1 LFFRT
6 DKAVGP
12 VSWGS
17 YKTSPFG
24 KLVNCKKNMI
34 KKTKRS
40 IQWVQKTKTQKY
52 AGIHLIVEFWQG
64 KKITSSKK
72 IEQLL
77 LTAVKR
83 AKSTPLE
90 TITHEF
96 EPQGITGV
104 VLLAESHLALHTWPE
119 IGYIALDIFT
129 CGDKAKPYKALD
141 YLKKELK
148 PKKVEITEVKR
159 GRMKI

>member
-1 LFFRT
+1 MR
-6 DKAVGP
+6 
-12 VSWGS
+12 
-17 YKTSPFG
+17 
-24 KLVNCKKNMI
+24 

-40 IQWVQKTKTQKY
+40 IQWVQKTKEQKY

-64 KKITSSKK
+64 KKINSSKK
-72 IEQLL
+72 VEQLL
-77 LTAVKR
+77 LSAVKK
-83 AKSTPLE
+83 AKSTPLK
-90 TITHEF
+90 IIIHKF

-119 IGYIALDIFT
+119 IDYIALDIFT
-129 CGDKAKPYKALD
+129 CGDKSRPYKALD

-159 GRMKI
+159 GKMEI